1 MSLWSLRSRRNYD
14 SSVELDPAADYPLG
28 TRRPDLVATP
38 RGRRLDELTLD
49 ALRAGD
55 IEGEDL
61 RATPRTLRLQAAV
74 AQAAGRPELAANL
87 ERAAE
92 LALVPADVLLEI
104 YTALR
109 PRRSSAHALER
120 WAERLETEYEA
131 PLTAAF
137 VREALAVYAER
148 GLLALA
154 DEPAPTI

>member
-1 MSLWSLRSRRNYD
+1 M
-14 SSVELDPAADYPLG
+14 ELDRSADYPLG

-38 RGRRLDELTLD
+38 AGRRLDELTLD
-49 ALRAGD
+49 ALRAGE

-61 RATPRTLRLQAAV
+61 RATPNTLRLQAAV
-74 AQAAGRPELAANL
+74 ARDAGRPELAANL

-92 LALVPADVLLEI
+92 LAGVPSDVLLEL

-109 PRRSSAHALER
+109 PRRSSAQDLEG
-120 WAERLETEYEA
+120 WAGRLEGEYEA

-148 GLLALA
+148 GLLALS
-154 DEPAPTI
+154 DERAPAV